1 MPFNSLIPK
10 LLTEANHVNGEA
22 FDQNMAALQLFVKD
36 PNAENQ
42 LRFIIFS
49 SGGLGHQSTA
59 ANIIYR
65 MVSLGLKGTFEI
77 IYFKNDIEKIAILF
91 PQFDPKNPFTPVIIG
106 DATFIFI
113 DEETFIASEQPI
125 FKIGLTG
132 GVDGLQENI
141 AKYFYVEYLL
151 VLQPYQW
158 KLAPSVIQRANEIP
172 LNKPIDTFKPLEAL
186 SFAKRG
192 YYIADPVMDA
202 ANINYFKTSVY
213 ADKYPVYDLITTSLL
228 AQKTNMMPVYGLNLF
243 DNSSILAATVL
254 FNLATGITIA
264 QNKTNEVG
272 GKVKGTIM
280 VIISKLED
288 EVYTDFEGLIQGTNP
303 ELENNPLKEWIAKN
317 NLSSRISTYKYN
329 DAGLPDAIKSLEEEP
344 DKTLV
349 INMGALPLYAFNY
362 LYLIADMPAVFEGA
376 ATNSL
381 LLNFGKDYF
390 ALTSHLNK
398 TFTLYP
404 TLPLNAEAAATVP
417 ASMKEVS
424 LIIGSNLLDWQR
436 DLNDGSYDVPAD
448 LLALAILIA
457 FEPENTAGQLYFS
470 SLRTFFHNQQED
482 KMLMGVFFLLQ
493 YLNHYKK

>member
-1 MPFNSLIPK
+1 
-10 LLTEANHVNGEA
+10 
-22 FDQNMAALQLFVKD
+22 ALQLFVKD

-77 IYFKNDIEKIAILF
+77 IYFSNDIAKIAILF
-91 PQFDPKNPFTPVIIG
+91 PQFDPKDPFKPVIIG

-113 DEETFIASEQPI
+113 DEETFIASEQPS

-141 AKYFYVEYLL
+141 A
-151 VLQPYQW
+151 

-243 DNSSILAATVL
+243 DNTSILAATVL

-272 GKVKGTIM
+272 EKVKGTIM

-329 DAGLPDAIKSLEEEP
+329 DAGLPDAIRALEDQP
-344 DKTLV
+344 NNTLV
-349 INMGALPLYAFNY
+349 INMGDLPLYAFNY
-362 LYLIADMPAVFEGA
+362 LYLIADMPPV
-376 ATNSL
+376 
-381 LLNFGKDYF
+381 
-390 ALTSHLNK
+390 
-398 TFTLYP
+398 
-404 TLPLNAEAAATVP
+404 
-417 ASMKEVS
+417 
-424 LIIGSNLLDWQR
+424 
-436 DLNDGSYDVPAD
+436 
-448 LLALAILIA
+448 
-457 FEPENTAGQLYFS
+457 
-470 SLRTFFHNQQED
+470 
-482 KMLMGVFFLLQ
+482 
-493 YLNHYKK
+493 